1 MITKFRESAS
11 SYIEKVIKAA
21 ENSNFLKEKGFT
33 NIKSTYSNEVTFVN
47 SGDNVHAPSGDYIT
61 LRHATPELLEE
72 HPSWNAWT
80 ASIKLNGITTSQ
92 IELKTED
99 GDNLPLDGDV
109 IRSLIREIEN
119 MAPSN
124 KDDSPNSFIITPTK
138 AALKT
143 LSEEMGEEQSRA
155 DYIATLNSSGQ
166 IPDDFEWDY
175 SDNGD
180 EMIVYNTTREA
191 IEDWIS
197 ENFLWKDVIVK
208 EVFKESHT
216 KYYYKNH
223 LFEQGVNMNKVELM
237 KKAQMYFGRA
247 TGYGNNGWLFTD
259 DETGRQ
265 AIVEFEGNKIRFS
278 SKKQGRSAQFED
290 AIDLDNLDDL
300 IKETFIKKCKL
311 AFNEGHRYQES
322 YSKGYSRAGR
332 LFESEG
338 FDVDDIVKEL
348 FNFANQYFG
357 KGEVI
362 IDDTVLF
369 TDNETGRSI
378 IVRAIGSKISFYS
391 KRKGRP
397 GMFEG
402 GMDVSDTNGLIEDAV
417 IDKIKY
423 ALSEGG
429 RYKESVVRNTLVDRF
444 IQSQY

>member
-1 MITKFRESAS
+1 
-11 SYIEKVIKAA
+11 
-21 ENSNFLKEKGFT
+21 
-33 NIKSTYSNEVTFVN
+33 
-47 SGDNVHAPSGDYIT
+47 
-61 LRHATPELLEE
+61 
-72 HPSWNAWT
+72 
-80 ASIKLNGITTSQ
+80 
-92 IELKTED
+92 
-99 GDNLPLDGDV
+99 
-109 IRSLIREIEN
+109 
-119 MAPSN
+119 
-124 KDDSPNSFIITPTK
+124 
-138 AALKT
+138 
-143 LSEEMGEEQSRA
+143 MGEEQSGA
-155 DYIATLNSSGQ
+155 DYIATLNASGQ

-180 EMIVYNTTREA
+180 GMIVYNTTREA
-191 IEDWIS
+191 IEDWIDD
-197 ENFLWKDVIVK
+197 NFLWHDVTVK
-208 EVFKESHT
+208 EAFKENYT
-216 KYYYKNH
+216 KYHYKNH
-223 LFEQGVNMNKVELM
+223 LFESGVNMNKVELM

-247 TGYGNNGWLFTD
+247 TSYGNNGWLFTD